1 MDEDAAHQLLLPLVE
16 DENICLPLPINVV
29 SRYWNIELPM
39 AEAIDSA
46 KKYSDFNGSIMIEGI
61 ELAERHG
68 LSCKIVHSSLNEL
81 KKIIDSGIPPIVILP
96 GIPEITQHASI
107 ITGYNEDEK
116 TILHYIQKGNQEG
129 EQQEGAIP
137 QEIFDREWSEE
148 GKLMIIISPPD
159 ILSKITLEND
169 SKNKSNRLCFDSEKQ
184 NILQNYSE
192 ALLSLKQSI
201 ELDPNNSTALHLY
214 ATMLNQQKSSECV
227 SFYEQSFKINSRSYL
242 TYNGLGNFYLKTN
255 EFEKAEKFYSKAIEI
270 NPKRSAKIYKNR
282 AYLREKLNKN
292 SDAKEDLKSYLKY
305 FPKAPDRGI
314 IEQAI
319 REI

>member
-1 MDEDAAHQLLLPLVE
+1 MDEEDHQLLLPLVE

-29 SRYWNIELPM
+29 SRYWNVELPM

-46 KKYSDFNGSIMIEGI
+46 KKYSDFNGSIIIEGI

>member
-1 MDEDAAHQLLLPLVE
+1 MAEEQEHQLLLPLVE
-16 DENICLPLPINVV
+16 EENICLPLPINVV

-39 AEAIDSA
+39 AEAVESA
-46 KKYSDFNGSIMIEGI
+46 KKYSDFNGSIITEGI

-68 LSCKIVHSSLNEL
+68 LSCKIIHSSLDEL

-96 GIPEITQHASI
+96 GIPEITQHASV
-107 ITGYNEDEK
+107 ITGYNEEEK

-137 QEIFDREWSEE
+137 QDVFDREWSEE
-148 GKLMIIISPPD
+148 GNLLILISPPD
-159 ILSKITLEND
+159 TLSNITLDNNLQD
-169 SKNKSNRLCFDSEKQ
+169 KSNRLCFNSEKL
-184 NILQNYSE
+184 NILQNYPE
-192 ALLSLKQSI
+192 ALSSLKESI

-214 ATMLNQQKSSECV
+214 ATMLNQQNSPECV
-227 SFYEQSFKINSRSYL
+227 SFYEKSLKINPRSYL
-242 TYNGLGNFYLKTN
+242 TFNGLGNFYLKTN
-255 EFEKAEKFYSKAIEI
+255 EFEKAENSYSKAIEI

>member
-1 MDEDAAHQLLLPLVE
+1 MEQGDHQLLLPLVE
-16 DENICLPLPINVV
+16 EENICLPLPINVV

-39 AEAIDSA
+39 AEAVESA

-68 LSCKIVHSSLNEL
+68 LFSKIVHSSLSEL
-81 KKIIDSGIPPIVILP
+81 KTIIDAGIPPIVILP
-96 GIPEITQHASI
+96 GIPEITQHASV
-107 ITGYNEDEK
+107 ITGYNEEEK

-137 QEIFDREWSEE
+137 QDVFDREWSEE
-148 GKLMIIISPPD
+148 GRLLIIISPSE
-159 ILSKITLEND
+159 ILSKVTLENN
-169 SKNKSNRLCFDSEKQ
+169 SQNESNRLCFNSEKL
-184 NILQNYSE
+184 NILKNSTE
-192 ALLSLKQSI
+192 AISSLKKSI
-201 ELDPNNSTALHLY
+201 ELDSNNSTALHLY
-214 ATMLNQQKSSECV
+214 GTMLNQQNSPECI
-227 SFYEQSFKINSRSYL
+227 SFYERSLKINARSYL
-242 TYNGLGNFYLKTN
+242 TFNGLGNFYLKTN
-255 EFEKAEKFYSKAIEI
+255 EFEKAENSYSKAIEI

-292 SDAKEDLKSYLKY
+292 SDAKEDLKSYLQY

>member
-1 MDEDAAHQLLLPLVE
+1 MTEEQEHQLLLPLVE
-16 DENICLPLPINVV
+16 EENICLPLPINVV

-39 AEAIDSA
+39 AEAIESA
-46 KKYSDFNGSIMIEGI
+46 KKYSDFNGSIITEGI

-68 LSCKIVHSSLNEL
+68 LSCKIVHSSLDEL

-96 GIPEITQHASI
+96 GIPEITQHASV
-107 ITGYNEDEK
+107 ITGYNEEEK

-137 QEIFDREWSEE
+137 QDIFDREWSEE
-148 GKLMIIISPPD
+148 GRLLIIISPSEN
-159 ILSKITLEND
+159 LSNITLENYSQD
-169 SKNKSNRLCFDSEKQ
+169 KSNRLCFNSEKL
-184 NILQNYSE
+184 NILKNYPE
-192 ALLSLKQSI
+192 ALSSLKKSI
-201 ELDPNNSTALHLY
+201 ELDSNNSTALHLY
-214 ATMLNQQKSSECV
+214 ATMLNQQNAPECI
-227 SFYEQSFKINSRSYL
+227 SFYEKSLKINVRSYL
-242 TYNGLGNFYLKTN
+242 SFNGLGNFYLKTN
-255 EFEKAEKFYSKAIEI
+255 EFEKAENSYTKAIEI